1 MHLSG
6 PALHVPALRL
16 SLPRPTGRPLPP
28 ATLLLTAVYA
38 AAVVVALTAPGANAL
53 AGCVVLA
60 GVTARWALHRRRSTA
75 RTVATATAAVDA
87 VLPGEGVIGTAPAPA
102 AAS

>member
-1 MHLSG
+1 MHLSV
-6 PALHVPALRL
+6 PAPHVPAMHLPLLRL
-16 SLPRPTGRPLPP
+16 TGRLPV
-28 ATLLLTAVYA
+28 ATLLLTVVHAT
-38 AAVVVALTAPGANAL
+38 AVVVALTAPGANAL